1 MKTAEIIS
9 RKSKM
14 ACPVCGKVYN
24 KSMLQS
30 YANCC
35 NQPLVI
41 NFNFSTE
48 TKADINDEVQSM
60 WRYRNFLPQISTEN
74 IISLGEGFTPM
85 HTFEKLGEQLN
96 VNLIWKDEGLNP
108 TGSFKARGI
117 SMAVSKAKEF
127 GITHCVMPTAGNA
140 GGALSAYCTKANIK
154 ATVIMPEHTAD
165 LLKEECR
172 AYGAELITIK
182 GLIND
187 CGILAKEIALKTGA
201 FDMSTLKEPYRLEGK
216 KTMGYEIAEQ
226 LNWTLPDVIM
236 YPTGGGTGLLG
247 IWKALEEM
255 QQMKWISGKMP
266 RMVAVQSENCQP
278 MVELFNKGKLP
289 DNFTPL
295 SSAALGLVVPYPFA
309 KDQIQ
314 QILHKSNGNA
324 IAVTDNEI
332 ADEIKKVAKLE
343 GVLLSAE
350 GAACMAAVKKLL
362 NNNWIKKEETVLVL
376 NTGSWYKYH

>member
-1 MKTAEIIS
+1 
-9 RKSKM
+9 
-14 ACPVCGKVYN
+14 
-24 KSMLQS
+24 
-30 YANCC
+30 
-35 NQPLVI
+35 
-41 NFNFSTE
+41 
-48 TKADINDEVQSM
+48 
-60 WRYRNFLPQISTEN
+60 
-74 IISLGEGFTPM
+74 
-85 HTFEKLGEQLN
+85 
-96 VNLIWKDEGLNP
+96 
-108 TGSFKARGI
+108 
-117 SMAVSKAKEF
+117 
-127 GITHCVMPTAGNA
+127 
-140 GGALSAYCTKANIK
+140 
-154 ATVIMPEHTAD
+154 
-165 LLKEECR
+165 
-172 AYGAELITIK
+172 
-182 GLIND
+182 
-187 CGILAKEIALKTGA
+187 
-201 FDMSTLKEPYRLEGK
+201 MSTLKEPYRLEGK

-226 LNWTLPDVIM
+226 LNWTMPDVIM

-255 QQMKWISGKMP
+255 QQMKWISGRMP